1 MPRLSR
7 CVYASETGQRY
18 NTLVEDLIFRLAS
31 AIATAEGFF
40 VNGSLPSR
48 DNNPGDL
55 RAAPWLTNPAVAHGF
70 WVARSLPEGIAGL
83 YHQIAL
89 DVARGYTLRQLIS
102 AWAPPSDGNNTANYI
117 SETARRTG
125 LDADTPLW
133 NYLGLEAIP

>member
-1 MPRLSR
+1 M
-7 CVYASETGQRY
+7 
-18 NTLVEDLIFRLAS
+18 EDLIFRLAS
-31 AIATAEGFF
+31 AIATGEGFF
-40 VNGSLPSR
+40 VNGSLPAR

-55 RAAPWLTNPAVAHGF
+55 RAAPWLTNPSVAHGF

-102 AWAPPSDGNNTANYI
+102 AWAPHSDGNNTASYI

-125 LDADTPLW
+125 LDPDTPLW
-133 NYLGLEAIP
+133 NYLGIEAIP